1 MFINE
6 EQHSFPFTEDCND
19 IKVSLNDGVFIVI
32 RMNNY
37 PVVHS
42 GFFDRDSFP
51 RGKEVKIGKF
61 RINEFLER
69 IHKIKDTFDC
79 ENVESIEI
87 VMVSKKITKDK
98 IDHIK
103 QRIQETFGK
112 TIAMNNFEYE
122 DIIPGEEVTGEYSVN
137 HGIMK
142 VSGYKMIGCME
153 EISYMYSGGIWND
166 LRYRP

>member
-1 MFINE
+1 MFLNE

-32 RMNNY
+32 RMDHY

-42 GFFDRDSFP
+42 GFFDKNSFP
-51 RGKEVKIGKF
+51 HGQEVKIGKF

-69 IHKIKDTFDC
+69 IQKVKETYEC
-79 ENVESIEI
+79 EDVENIEI
-87 VMVSKKITKDK
+87 VMVSKRITKDI

-103 QRIQETFGK
+103 QSIQNTFQRN
-112 TIAMNNFEYE
+112 ILMNNFEYE
-122 DIIPGEEVTGEYSVN
+122 DIIPGEVKGEYSIN

-142 VSGYKMIGCME
+142 VTGYKKIGCMRE
-153 EISYMYSGGIWND
+153 VSYMYSGGIWND
-166 LRYRP
+166 LRYHQ

>member
-1 MFINE
+1 MNGR
-6 EQHSFPFTEDCND
+6 D
-19 IKVSLNDGVFIVI
+19 ISELKSCDIIHFK
-32 RMNNY
+32 
-37 PVVHS
+37 S
-42 GFFDRDSFP
+42 G
-51 RGKEVKIGKF
+51 G
-61 RINEFLER
+61 
-69 IHKIKDTFDC
+69 
-79 ENVESIEI
+79 SIPN
-87 VMVSKKITKDK
+87 
-98 IDHIK
+98 IK